1 MTVLRLLIV
10 LSGIVLTINGCNG
23 LLSQFFGTHKL
34 QTYHAETA
42 LREGVG
48 DADFV
53 SLTDGFTTGRFVVGP
68 ALHETDKDILL
79 YPIFSAAQADSLE
92 QGQSV
97 TAGIIGWETNY
108 DPPCIERADCVAAG
122 SRTLTGLVREPN
134 PRKNR
139 VADLGSEQVRIAG
152 RPLFME
158 IDREPLAWYW
168 NLLMFAGGI
177 GMAFAVEAYFA
188 RRRQALRDRAGAAA
202 GGSQSNSY

>member
-1 MTVLRLLIV
+1 M
-10 LSGIVLTINGCNG
+10 INGCNS

-34 QTYHAETA
+34 QTYRTATA
-42 LREGVG
+42 LQAGVG

-53 SLTDGFTTGRFVVGP
+53 SLTESYTTGRFVVGP
-68 ALHETDKDILL
+68 ALHDTDKDILL
-79 YPIFSAAQADSLE
+79 YPIFSTAQADSLE
-92 QGQSV
+92 RGLDV

-108 DPPCIERADCVAAG
+108 DPPCVERGDCVAAG
-122 SRTLTGLVREPN
+122 SRTQTGLIREPN

-139 VADLGSEQVRIAG
+139 AEALSREQVRIAE

-188 RRRQALRDRAGAAA
+188 RRRRAQRDRAAAA
-202 GGSQSNSY
+202 PGESQSNSY

>member
-10 LSGIVLTINGCNG
+10 LSGIVLMINGCNS

-34 QTYHAETA
+34 QTYRAETA

-53 SLTDGFTTGRFVVGP
+53 SLTGGYTTGRFVVGP

-79 YPIFSAAQADSLE
+79 YPIFSAAQADSLDR
-92 QGQSV
+92 GLNV
-97 TAGIIGWETNY
+97 TAGIIGWEANY

-122 SRTLTGLVREPN
+122 SRPLTGLIREPN

-139 VADLGSEQVRIAG
+139 AAELRRSQVRIAE

-177 GMAFAVEAYFA
+177 GMAFGVEAYFA
-188 RRRQALRDRAGAAA
+188 RRRQALRDRAEAAA
-202 GGSQSNSY
+202 GESQSNSY